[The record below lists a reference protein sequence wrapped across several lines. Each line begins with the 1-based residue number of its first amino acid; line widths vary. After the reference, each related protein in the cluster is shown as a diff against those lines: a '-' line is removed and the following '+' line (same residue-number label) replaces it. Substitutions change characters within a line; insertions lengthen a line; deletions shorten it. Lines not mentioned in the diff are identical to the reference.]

1 MYDINKLIL
10 RIISGR
16 RYCGLIGEMRI
27 NRWVDTAM
35 QQRNANKDRQGKK
48 GSLKKSLAHSGHCS
62 VNVSSR
68 QGRERECKNEKNLEN
83 MLTH

>member
-1 MYDINKLIL
+1 
-10 RIISGR
+10 
-16 RYCGLIGEMRI
+16 
-27 NRWVDTAM
+27 M

-83 MLTH
+83 MLTHWLWKTGKNGIKYYSNVRFQTTVLIVQPVKERI